1 MKNLLIPFSLILF
14 FTPLEIM
21 PHLLC
26 SPAIAGLDFR
36 IIPARFSA
44 PPIESL
50 WVERLE
56 FLTGFAQ
63 LPFGPQPTK
72 KPEEEKSPVKG
83 WRLVSYFAIPPTQY
97 SRSGKGIIKAESLGS
112 RASLFKEVGEKERN
126 FSMLLWKWKIS
137 NVVRSAIET
146 RKDRFDT
153 AARVIVVFGR
163 EGGFRGFGGEAPGLR
178 IEYIW
183 ANHMPKGYIFDHP
196 GEKYCKV
203 FVLESGERRAGQ
215 WVFEERSLH
224 KDYKKAF
231 GTEPSGLLAI
241 GIQTDTDH
249 SNEKV
254 TAYYSEPVLKKK

>member
-1 MKNLLIPFSLILF
+1 MKNLLIPLSLILI

-21 PHLLC
+21 PRC
-26 SPAIAGLDFR
+26 SAAGLDFR
-36 IIPARFSA
+36 IIPAGFST
-44 PPIESL
+44 PPVESL

-63 LPFGPQPTK
+63 LPFGPQPTE

-97 SRSGKGIIKAESLGS
+97 SRSGKGIIKAESLGG
-112 RASLFKEVGEKERN
+112 RASLFKEVGEKEKS
-126 FSMLLWKWKIS
+126 FSRLSWKWKIS

-163 EGGFRGFGGEAPGLR
+163 EGGFRGFGGEALGLR